1 MLRTNVYINKTV
13 VENALKF
20 SSVKTKKA
28 IINIALEE
36 YVENHKPK
44 KPKEV
49 SLKSV
54 MGLGGFYEDYDY
66 KAMRINPHLPE

>member
-13 VENALKF
+13 VENALKL

-44 KPKEV
+44 RSFAKICYGTWWF
-49 SLKSV
+49 L
-54 MGLGGFYEDYDY
+54 
-66 KAMRINPHLPE
+66 